1 MSNEMTIQEAAT
13 IVNGLSDDFESE
25 EANEARAGSAW
36 AAYATYVG
44 KQYGSPDAEPVEQG
58 MSDLLGDLMHLCD
71 ALEIDFS
78 ELTAKAARMYQ
89 EEVADPLG

>member
-13 IVNGLSDDFESE
+13 IANGLSDDFESE
-25 EANEARAGSAW
+25 EANEARAGTAW

-71 ALEIDFS
+71 VLGLDFT
-78 ELTAKAARMYQ
+78 ELAARGARMYQ
-89 EEVADPLG
+89 EEVANPEG